1 MFVYNPL
8 YVNVFF
14 VVICCCFLLKE
25 KIQRYNFF
33 SIAPKNVSFC
43 SLKQGAIAIYKEKN
57 TMQRTDRTNRGF
69 YFLKSGTLFLGFWGI
84 R

>member
-1 MFVYNPL
+1 MFVHNPL

-33 SIAPKNVSFC
+33 SIAPKNVSFY
-43 SLKQGAIAIYKEKN
+43 QGKRMK
-57 TMQRTDRTNRGF
+57 
-69 YFLKSGTLFLGFWGI
+69 FLKITTILTKLPKL
-84 R
+84 